1 MPRDRSADSQIHDYT
16 AINKYIDEQA
26 RIRRTKSIWGYTRSI
41 ALILS
46 ALGLFALLIAI
57 AYWMFN
63 RPYDETSNQTQIESK
78 QDEEVTQENIQ
89 ELTDET
95 ENFEQELQNNLE
107 KLNTLNSFDTIESLH
122 QLILF
127 YK

>member
-95 ENFEQELQNNLE
+95 ENFEQELRR
-107 KLNTLNSFDTIESLH
+107 TLD
-122 QLILF
+122 
-127 YK
+127 